1 MVEIKG
7 DKEIEGLNFTLLSLS
22 LSLSEYIK
30 MTPEEQ
36 AEKIK
41 QFRQELTDIKYPVTD
56 EAG

>member
-1 MVEIKG
+1 
-7 DKEIEGLNFTLLSLS
+7 
-22 LSLSEYIK
+22 

-56 EAG
+56 EVS